1 MAMTSNPSERS
12 RWSAQ
17 RDRIEHYFDRTAAK
31 AWEALTSDAP
41 VSRVRANVRA
51 GRDEMRALLL
61 SWLPSDEAGDLSGLR
76 VLDAGCG
83 TGSLAVEAAERGA
96 TVLGVDVS
104 PELVRVAQQRLPA
117 HLADRVRFAA
127 GDMLSD
133 EVLGAGARFDAI
145 IAMDSLIHYRT
156 EDVITAYGAL
166 AERLGEADGAR
177 LITTF
182 VPSNALLEMRRT
194 VGNLFPKSDR
204 SPMLAPVQE
213 MRLRRL
219 LAEDAHAGSLA
230 IGRTQR
236 VSRGFYTSQAL
247 ELRPARPS
255 DRDVAA

>member
-1 MAMTSNPSERS
+1 MVMTSNPSEGP
-12 RWSAQ
+12 RWGAQ

-61 SWLPSDEAGDLSGLR
+61 SWMPDDRPDDLSGLH

-117 HLADRVRFAA
+117 HLAQRVRFAA

-133 EVLGAGARFDAI
+133 EVLGVGTRFDAI

-156 EDVITAYGAL
+156 EDVIAAYGAL
-166 AERLGEADGAR
+166 AERLDDAGASR
-177 LITTF
+177 LIATF
-182 VPSNALLEMRRT
+182 VPSNALLEARRT
-194 VGNLFPKSDR
+194 LGNLFPKSDR
-204 SPMLAPVQE
+204 SPMLAPVKE
-213 MRLRRL
+213 ARLRTL
-219 LAEDAHAGSLA
+219 LADDPRCCALSV
-230 IGRTQR
+230 GRTQR
-236 VSRGFYTSQAL
+236 VSRGFYTSQAI
-247 ELRPARPS
+247 ELRRAPRAG
-255 DRDVAA
+255 A